1 MALVESARPELGSD
15 APDFSLPAT
24 DGETYSLESFSDK
37 KALLVMFIC
46 NHCPYVI
53 AVQDRLVELA
63 RDYQDKG
70 LGVLAICSND
80 PVRYP
85 ADNFEAMKRVAR
97 EKGYPFPY
105 AQDETQ
111 EVARA
116 YGAECTPD
124 FFLYDADRALAYRGR
139 LDDNW
144 KDPGKVERRE
154 LRAAIDALL
163 QGEKP
168 QQAQIPSMG
177 CSIKWKY

>member
-1 MALVESARPELGSD
+1 MALVESARPELGSK

-24 DGETYSLESFSDK
+24 DGKTYSLESFSEQ

-53 AVQDRLVELA
+53 AVQDRLVQLA
-63 RDYQDKG
+63 RDYEDKG

-85 ADNFEAMKRVAR
+85 ADNFEAMKRLAT
-97 EKGYPFPY
+97 EKGFPFPY

-111 EVARA
+111 EVAKS

-124 FFLYDADRALAYRGR
+124 FFLYDEDCALAYRGR
-139 LDDNW
+139 LDDSW
-144 KDPGKVERRE
+144 KDADKVTRRE

-163 QGEKP
+163 AGDRPTQG
-168 QQAQIPSMG
+168 QIPSMG

>member
-1 MALVESARPELGSD
+1 MALVESAQPELGSQ
-15 APDFSLPAT
+15 APAFSLPAT
-24 DGETYSLESFSDK
+24 DGNTYALEDFADK

-46 NHCPYVI
+46 NHCPYVL

-63 RDYQDKG
+63 EDYADKD

-85 ADNFEAMKRVAR
+85 SDNFEAMKRVAK

-105 AQDETQ
+105 AQDESQ

-124 FFLYDADRALAYRGR
+124 FFLYDNERKLAYRGR

-144 KDPGKVERRE
+144 KQAEGVERQD

-163 QGEKP
+163 DGERP
-168 QQAQIPSMG
+168 TLAQVPSMG

>member
-1 MALVESARPELGSD
+1 MALVESARPELGSK

-24 DGETYSLESFSDK
+24 DGKTYSLESFSEQ

-53 AVQDRLVELA
+53 AVQDRLVQLA
-63 RDYQDKG
+63 RDYEDKR

-85 ADNFEAMKRVAR
+85 ADNFEAMKRLAT
-97 EKGYPFPY
+97 EKGFPFPY

-111 EVARA
+111 EVAKA

-124 FFLYDADRALAYRGR
+124 FFLYDEDRALAYRGR
-139 LDDNW
+139 LDDSW
-144 KDPGKVERRE
+144 KDADKVTRRE

-163 QGEKP
+163 AGDRPTQG
-168 QQAQIPSMG
+168 QIPSMG